1 MDSKDIGD
9 SENRLKVIEEFD
21 NRLQDILNSKNHSF

>member
-1 MDSKDIGD
+1 MDSKDIDD

-21 NRLQDILNSKNHSF
+21 NRLQGILNSKNHSF